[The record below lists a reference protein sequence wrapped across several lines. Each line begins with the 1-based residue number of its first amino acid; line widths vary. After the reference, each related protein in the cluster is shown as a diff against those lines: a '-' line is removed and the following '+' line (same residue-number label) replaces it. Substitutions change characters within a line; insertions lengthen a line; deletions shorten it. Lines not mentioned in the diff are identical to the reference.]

1 MAGRAVRT
9 GWLANGLFTS
19 WAEEFSAFVAGTPP
33 KAQKKVSKRAKRHM
47 DEAGEIVASFCE
59 EFHPARVEPTADE
72 MAAFWDRCYGFK
84 SAHLSAAIVDQLSLQ
99 NRAEW
104 QPRLRA
110 LCLLEQCFDEN
121 SKAPRLVAMKVFDES
136 EEVLQYLASQVT
148 QCADKANQ
156 VLRKCAAPAP
166 IPPIVIAKPPVAVT
180 DTDAIKQKP
189 PFLPEHPEPRRGHV
203 NVRGVRRGKNPERQA
218 LLSDM
223 GEQSPPLKDL
233 ETETTAS
240 SGDDNAK
247 KLLEETPFD
256 PNVPQQDSLTSGL
269 RSHTSGQVAKVK
281 QDSPRPP
288 PEDRGQATIQAPP
301 L

>member
-1 MAGRAVRT
+1 MGR
-9 GWLANGLFTS
+9 G
-19 WAEEFSAFVAGTPP
+19 
-33 KAQKKVSKRAKRHM
+33 AQKKVSKRAKRHM

-99 NRAEW
+99 NGAEW

-180 DTDAIKQKP
+180 DTDALSKSLLFSLSILSLGVVMSMCEGSEEGKIQNARHSSVTWVSN
-189 PFLPEHPEPRRGHV
+189 LPR
-203 NVRGVRRGKNPERQA
+203 
-218 LLSDM
+218 
-223 GEQSPPLKDL
+223 
-233 ETETTAS
+233 
-240 SGDDNAK
+240 
-247 KLLEETPFD
+247 
-256 PNVPQQDSLTSGL
+256 
-269 RSHTSGQVAKVK
+269 
-281 QDSPRPP
+281 
-288 PEDRGQATIQAPP
+288 
-301 L
+301 

>member
-1 MAGRAVRT
+1 MGR
-9 GWLANGLFTS
+9 G
-19 WAEEFSAFVAGTPP
+19 
-33 KAQKKVSKRAKRHM
+33 AQKKVSKRAKRHM

-99 NRAEW
+99 NGAEW

-180 DTDAIKQKP
+180 DTDAIKQKS

-256 PNVPQQDSLTSGL
+256 PNVPQQDSLTPGL